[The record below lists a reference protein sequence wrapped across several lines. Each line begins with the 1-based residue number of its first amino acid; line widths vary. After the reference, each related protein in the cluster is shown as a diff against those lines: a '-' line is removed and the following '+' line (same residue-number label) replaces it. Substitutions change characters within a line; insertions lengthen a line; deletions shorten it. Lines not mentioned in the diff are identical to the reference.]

1 MQESLDQLNKS
12 RADETQLE
20 DLKVELS
27 RIKNMEP
34 LLEKLKVI
42 SLSFNAVHS
51 CVASFF
57 CVFSHYLLRHS
68 LIIFIC
74 CAFSF
79 YLHIFVF
86 VLKKVFFGTTLK
98 FPYQQ
103 VSASLLLFAVVCYFW
118 MLMDRYY
125 YFCINLNTFNF

>member
-57 CVFSHYLLRHS
+57 LCIFALPSPPLTYHFYLLC
-68 LIIFIC
+68 IFILPSYIC
-74 CAFSF
+74 FCA
-79 YLHIFVF
+79 
-86 VLKKVFFGTTLK
+86 
-98 FPYQQ
+98 
-103 VSASLLLFAVVCYFW
+103 
-118 MLMDRYY
+118 
-125 YFCINLNTFNF
+125 